1 MIDYLSVDKAEARSA
16 YSQILPKSQQLIS
29 NYEEGIINHNL
40 NKEAFEMYLHNLR
53 HDIPFFNILTL
64 RLIGNW
70 TGNTIL
76 EKNSN
81 IDIYKLFQF
90 DLRLNK
96 LKIMNVKS
104 TNPLLNELNELDLRV
119 EEDKLYF
126 LDIVRQLQLSEPDI
140 TKITALLTGNM
151 ITMGENLGY
160 IGRLLGL
167 SDTNIITSGCN
178 NYTSDSVHLNN
189 DLLRYIHDD
198 PNDFAFG
205 VRNTTYRKK
214 LLKQNKKYR
223 LTQRLKQRIR
233 SRQYHLRQRFRKG
246 SRKGSRQYHLRKGS
260 RKGSR
265 KRLK

>member
-1 MIDYLSVDKAEARSA
+1 MIDYLSVDKAEPRSA

-151 ITMGENLGY
+151 ITMGEPRLY
-160 IGRLLGL
+160 WTVIRFIGHE
-167 SDTNIITSGCN
+167 
-178 NYTSDSVHLNN
+178 Y
-189 DLLRYIHDD
+189 Y
-198 PNDFAFG
+198 
-205 VRNTTYRKK
+205 Y
-214 LLKQNKKYR
+214 
-223 LTQRLKQRIR
+223 
-233 SRQYHLRQRFRKG
+233 
-246 SRKGSRQYHLRKGS
+246 
-260 RKGSR
+260 
-265 KRLK
+265 